1 MSVSSFLFF
10 NQYLLLKSVL
20 IGMNFQD
27 FFIFI
32 VRFSFANLVLLYLLV
47 RDNEISVGLSSQ
59 RARHIF
65 FNLDSARDIALKM
78 HSTVLTQDGGISIG
92 FNRNLGDSAFL
103 ELCMA
108 LGRTYQLLHKPCE
121 ISDITEALVE
131 DFVKFD
137 FVGPSGSHISTAEDL
152 VSVIGYAFTKLS
164 SLSSGKFSH

>member
-1 MSVSSFLFF
+1 
-10 NQYLLLKSVL
+10 
-20 IGMNFQD
+20 MNFQD

-32 VRFSFANLVLLYLLV
+32 VHFSFANLVLLYLLV

-65 FNLDSARDIALKM
+65 FNLESARDIALKM
-78 HSTVLTQDGGISIG
+78 HSTVLTQDGGISID

-108 LGRTYQLLHKPCE
+108 LGRTYQLLFEPCE

-152 VSVIGYAFTKLS
+152 VSMIDYAFTKLS